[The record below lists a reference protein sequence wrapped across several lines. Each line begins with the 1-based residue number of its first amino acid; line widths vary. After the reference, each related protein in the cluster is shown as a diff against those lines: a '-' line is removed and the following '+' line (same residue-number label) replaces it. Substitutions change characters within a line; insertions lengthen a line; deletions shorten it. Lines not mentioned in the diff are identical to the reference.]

1 MAKIYTTIGPVRK
14 NIFAHKYL
22 VRNYVSQ
29 GWFLGQE
36 CRDIVL
42 LCFDV
47 QMWLKSVRSHACL
60 KTASRYD
67 VVCAAAAVVAPRQKY
82 GKVGSSSSHITWV
95 GRRLDQSE
103 PDITGACSQSE
114 SGMDRDQPD
123 SCSHSHRYR
132 DGPVSPRLSTLPPC
146 RAPAGSLYFS
156 LSATLLQ
163 QTAL

>member
-103 PDITGACSQSE
+103 PDITGHTANQSPE
-114 SGMDRDQPD
+114 WTGISPTAAATATGTVT
-123 SCSHSHRYR
+123 
-132 DGPVSPRLSTLPPC
+132 GP
-146 RAPAGSLYFS
+146 
-156 LSATLLQ
+156 
-163 QTAL
+163 